1 MSILKTS
8 SRWPLYL
15 AIAGLVVV
23 IASVL
28 YTNYLAREL
37 AENEEKYVQ
46 LYRTAVERISDIDVA
61 DLVGDADSLS
71 GGGDDLTIETEI
83 MASMENVPR
92 ILANKQGGVDHWS
105 GFGSRDLVFVN
116 NDPMVKNVEDSIYI
130 QGVLER
136 WIEEGNIPIK
146 QYDQLQYF
154 GESSLLQK
162 LRYFPYIQGFLITA
176 FVIIGFLGINQTRKA
191 EQNRVWVGLAKETA
205 HQLGTPISAILGWVE
220 HLKVMY
226 PHDEDIMEVSNE
238 LAYDVDRL
246 SMVANRFSKIGATPE
261 LEPANI
267 YAELNKC
274 RDYMQKRAPRK
285 VAFDCPEADAGNA
298 QVAINPL
305 LFDWVFENLLRNA
318 LDAMDGKG
326 KLTGRIREEEKRVF
340 IDITDTGKG
349 IAPKNIRKVFNP
361 GFTTKKRGWGLGLSL
376 VKRIVQEYHKGKI
389 AVSHSEVGKG
399 TTFTIIL
406 PRV

>member
-15 AIAGLVVV
+15 AIAGFLVVV
-23 IASVL
+23 ASVW
-28 YTNYLAREL
+28 YTNRLANQL
-37 AENEEKYVQ
+37 ADIERKNIK
-46 LYRTAVERISDIDVA
+46 LYRTALERINRFDPGIGA
-61 DLVGDADSLS
+61 EGE
-71 GGGDDLTIETEI
+71 GDDV
-83 MASMENVPR
+83 SMEQEMLASVETLPR
-92 ILANKQGGVDHWS
+92 ILVNLQGKIDYAV
-105 GFGSRDLVFVN
+105 GFGSRNQDKVYL
-116 NDPMVKNVEDSIYI
+116 E
-130 QGVLER
+130 GVLAG
-136 WIEEGNIPIK
+136 WIEEGRVGVPIDT
-146 QYDQLQYF
+146 QVLYF
-154 GESSLLQK
+154 GESPLLQQ
-162 LRYFPYIQGFLITA
+162 LRYFPIIQMFLIGS
-176 FVIIGFLGINQTRKA
+176 FVFLGFLGINQTRKA

-220 HLKVMY
+220 HLKMMY
-226 PHDEDIMEVSNE
+226 PDDEDIMEVSKE

-285 VAFDCPEADAGNA
+285 VSFDFPDADAGDA

-326 KLTGRIREEEKRVF
+326 KLTGRIREEGNKVF
-340 IDITDTGKG
+340 IDITDSGKG
-349 IAPKNIRKVFNP
+349 IEQKNIRKVFNP

-399 TTFTIIL
+399 TTFTITL
-406 PRV
+406 PRVLVVK

>member
-1 MSILKTS
+1 
-8 SRWPLYL
+8 L
-15 AIAGLVVV
+15 AIVITSVWYTNQLANKLEEIDSKNVELYV
-23 IASVL
+23 IALNRINDIDFQDTLSL
-28 YTNYLAREL
+28 KDDQTMEL
-37 AENEEKYVQ
+37 AILQNMVTVPLFLVNQMGGIDHAAGFGDRGEDAVFLAETLAEWIQEGKEPIVIDAQLVYMGDSWLLRQLRWFPYVQ
-46 LYRTAVERISDIDVA
+46 L
-61 DLVGDADSLS
+61 
-71 GGGDDLTIETEI
+71 
-83 MASMENVPR
+83 M
-92 ILANKQGGVDHWS
+92 
-105 GFGSRDLVFVN
+105 
-116 NDPMVKNVEDSIYI
+116 
-130 QGVLER
+130 
-136 WIEEGNIPIK
+136 
-146 QYDQLQYF
+146 
-154 GESSLLQK
+154 
-162 LRYFPYIQGFLITA
+162 LITA
-176 FVIIGFLGINQTRKA
+176 FILLGFLGINQTRKA

-205 HQLGTPISAILGWVE
+205 HQLGTPISAIMGWVE
-220 HLKVMY
+220 HLKMMY
-226 PHDEDIMEVSNE
+226 ADDDDIMEVSNE

-261 LEPANI
+261 LEPGNI

-285 VAFDCPEADAGNA
+285 VTFDFPDADAGNA

-305 LFDWVFENLLRNA
+305 LLDWVFENLLRNA

-326 KLTGRIREEEKRVF
+326 KLTGRIREEENRIF

-399 TTFTIIL
+399 TTFTITL